1 MENSTIDLAV
11 EYGMDVSRTLIP
23 NTVIFSVV
31 LFIGVICNL
40 FVLIVYSSMMRKDQM
55 ESRYFIPILSLYD
68 LLVCLVSGT
77 YFILDTQLWIAFES
91 DVLCK
96 IILFFVGHTMMTSDS
111 FLLAIAVQRY
121 VKICRPLGKQM
132 TLFWRRLTVFLVIFL
147 NFLYSIPT
155 AVVSGVK
162 DLELVYKGVNISG
175 PSCFTGSQRYP
186 LFQLVYY
193 SILIFIVIFNIVI
206 TAGLYTP
213 IACVIYK
220 KFHKKGRK
228 RNENEVDSNSKETEF
243 TNEGHVSDE
252 GGKIHNKISRG
263 TIKKSTK
270 RRITPEANFNL
281 MFFTIITVYVLSY
294 VPTCVM
300 LVVVSLDDMFW
311 INLPINEF
319 GVYNWLIRSY
329 AFNHAINPF
338 IYAYFDIGFRHSA
351 VSIFKGKKTFYL
363 K

>member
-1 MENSTIDLAV
+1 MENSTVNLA
-11 EYGMDVSRTLIP
+11 ENYGKDVARSLIP
-23 NTVIFSVV
+23 NTVIFSTV
-31 LFIGVICNL
+31 LFVGAICNFL
-40 FVLIVYSSMMRKDQM
+40 VLIVYSSMMKKEQM

-77 YFILDTQLWIAFES
+77 YFILDTHLWIAFES
-91 DVLCK
+91 NMLCK
-96 IILFFVGHTMMTSDS
+96 IILFLVGHTMMTSDS

-147 NFLYSIPT
+147 NFVYTIPT
-155 AVVSGVK
+155 IVVSGVK

-175 PSCFTGSQRYP
+175 PSCFTGNQRYP

-193 SILIFIVIFNIVI
+193 SIMIVIVISNIVI

-213 IACVIYK
+213 IGCVIYK
-220 KFHKKGRK
+220 TFHKKGRT
-228 RNENEVDSNSKETEF
+228 RNDKDAYSNSKETKD
-243 TNEGHVSDE
+243 GHASDE
-252 GGKIHNKISRG
+252 GCKNNIKTTRG

-270 RRITPEANFNL
+270 RRVTPETNFNL
-281 MFFTIITVYVLSY
+281 MFCTIITVYVLSY

-300 LVVVSLDDMFW
+300 LVVVSLDELFW
-311 INLPINEF
+311 INLPIAEF
-319 GVYNWLIRSY
+319 GLYNWLIRSY
-329 AFNHAINPF
+329 AFNHAMNPF

-351 VSIFKGKKTFYL
+351 VSIFKRKKTVYL